1 MAFDY
6 TLNWTYAVGAVTLL
20 FLFVFRPTV
29 KRLPPGPR
37 KLPIMGNAHQ
47 LIGKSLVQYLNG
59 LAKQYGESDIMFDFV
74 VNDYKIAKDL
84 FETRHKVYSE
94 RPSFWMASQLMQK
107 GYMMPF
113 ISNNERFKKV
123 RKLLVSELRPV
134 KVASAFHKIQT
145 FEVQRLVKTLVDTP
159 ASFRDNIQR
168 SITSIIMSGCY
179 DLPIR
184 SEESAKDAHKVAQ
197 LAEEIVYAMEAGN
210 NIIDALPVLRH
221 VPRLPDKV
229 YAEDYYQR
237 ADGIYKGLMDS
248 VKDRLRQGQKLEG
261 IASRLLQSTEDQDVD
276 YQEQYWAL
284 GAFYLAGSD
293 TQSVFSSIM
302 MMALAL
308 HPDILKNAQ
317 EEVDRVIGPDRLPTH
332 EDELNLPYLKALI
345 KEVFRWRPVG
355 PIGIPHAS
363 GSDDF
368 YNGYHIPKGSI
379 VIGNILSMSMDERL
393 FKDPHLLNPQRY
405 IDDPELPVFVF
416 GFGRRVCP
424 GQHLAEA
431 TLLLEFSTIVWA
443 LNIEQARDEKGKPI
457 PINTDHA
464 TGFLPGG
471 LMKPHPFEIKIT
483 PRSLARV
490 KLLNETFEN
499 LKQTE

>member
-37 KLPIMGNAHQ
+37 KLPIIGNAHQ

-59 LAKQYGESDIMFDFV
+59 LAKQYGPLVHLQILNQSIVV
-74 VNDYKIAKDL
+74 VNDYKTAKDL
-84 FETRHKVYSE
+84 FETRHKMYSE

-113 ISNNERFKKV
+113 ISNNERYGVFMVHPYSNKLVRFKKV

-168 SITSIIMSGCY
+168 SITSIVSLLVGNSALLITGQIMSGCY

-184 SEESAKDAHKVAQ
+184 SEESAKDARKVAQ

-302 MMALAL
+302 MY
-308 HPDILKNAQ
+308 
-317 EEVDRVIGPDRLPTH
+317 V
-332 EDELNLPYLKALI
+332 
-345 KEVFRWRPVG
+345 
-355 PIGIPHAS
+355 
-363 GSDDF
+363 
-368 YNGYHIPKGSI
+368 
-379 VIGNILSMSMDERL
+379 
-393 FKDPHLLNPQRY
+393 
-405 IDDPELPVFVF
+405 
-416 GFGRRVCP
+416 
-424 GQHLAEA
+424 
-431 TLLLEFSTIVWA
+431 
-443 LNIEQARDEKGKPI
+443 
-457 PINTDHA
+457 
-464 TGFLPGG
+464 
-471 LMKPHPFEIKIT
+471 
-483 PRSLARV
+483 
-490 KLLNETFEN
+490 
-499 LKQTE
+499 